1 MALFAWGVSGK
12 NSTQT
17 SKSDSLLGTKSV
29 EADSDATTRSSGI
42 LLHPTSLPGRF
53 GIGDFGPTAYTWID
67 QLVRARQRWWQILP
81 LGPTGYGDSPYQSFS
96 AFAGNPLLISPEL
109 LVKDGLLRPDDLAAG
124 PFRADRVI
132 FGWVVDWKKGLLA
145 RAWANFQA
153 KRDGVLH
160 DAVEEFS
167 GQRAHWLEDFSL
179 FMALK
184 EAHGGVSWLQWPE
197 PIRLREPA
205 AVNDARRE
213 LAEPAAR
220 HRFAQ
225 FLFFR
230 QWGDLKRQAKERGIQ
245 LIGDLPIFVSSD
257 SADVWAN
264 PELFNLDE
272 HRQPTVVAGVPPDYF
287 SATGQLWGNPLYDW
301 EALKQTGYRW
311 WLDRLVATLEQVDVV
326 RLDHFRG
333 FEAYWEVPASET
345 TAINGRWVAGPGA
358 DFFEAA
364 IRHFGRLPL
373 IAEDLGLITPPVDA
387 LRRQFGLPGMRILQF
402 GFGGATEA
410 RFLPHNFERHTV
422 VYTGTHDNDCTRG
435 WHACITDAERDFFH
449 RYSASTGADPA
460 WDLMRLAWSS
470 VADLAI
476 APLQDVLD
484 LGSEA
489 RMNYPGQPAGNWDW
503 RFQAPM
509 LTDQRLDRLAEWTEI
524 YDRC

>member
-1 MALFAWGVSGK
+1 
-12 NSTQT
+12 
-17 SKSDSLLGTKSV
+17 
-29 EADSDATTRSSGI
+29 
-42 LLHPTSLPGRF
+42 
-53 GIGDFGPTAYTWID
+53 
-67 QLVRARQRWWQILP
+67 
-81 LGPTGYGDSPYQSFS
+81 
-96 AFAGNPLLISPEL
+96 
-109 LVKDGLLRPDDLAAG
+109 
-124 PFRADRVI
+124 
-132 FGWVVDWKKGLLA
+132 
-145 RAWANFQA
+145 
-153 KRDGVLH
+153 
-160 DAVEEFS
+160 
-167 GQRAHWLEDFSL
+167 
-179 FMALK
+179 
-184 EAHGGVSWLQWPE
+184 VSWLQWPE

-230 QWGDLKRQAKERGIQ
+230 QWGDLKRQARERGIQ

-364 IRHFGRLPL
+364 TRHFGRLPL

-449 RYSASTGADPA
+449 RYSAGTGADPA

>member
-1 MALFAWGVSGK
+1 M
-12 NSTQT
+12 
-17 SKSDSLLGTKSV
+17 
-29 EADSDATTRSSGI
+29 
-42 LLHPTSLPGRF
+42 
-53 GIGDFGPTAYTWID
+53 
-67 QLVRARQRWWQILP
+67 
-81 LGPTGYGDSPYQSFS
+81 
-96 AFAGNPLLISPEL
+96 ISPEL

-449 RYSASTGADPA
+449 RYSASIGADPA

>member
-1 MALFAWGVSGK
+1 
-12 NSTQT
+12 
-17 SKSDSLLGTKSV
+17 
-29 EADSDATTRSSGI
+29 
-42 LLHPTSLPGRF
+42 
-53 GIGDFGPTAYTWID
+53 
-67 QLVRARQRWWQILP
+67 
-81 LGPTGYGDSPYQSFS
+81 
-96 AFAGNPLLISPEL
+96 
-109 LVKDGLLRPDDLAAG
+109 
-124 PFRADRVI
+124 
-132 FGWVVDWKKGLLA
+132 
-145 RAWANFQA
+145 
-153 KRDGVLH
+153 
-160 DAVEEFS
+160 
-167 GQRAHWLEDFSL
+167 
-179 FMALK
+179 MALK

-230 QWGDLKRQAKERGIQ
+230 QWGDLKRQARERGIQ

-402 GFGGATEA
+402 GFGGAPEA

>member
-1 MALFAWGVSGK
+1 MGS
-12 NSTQT
+12 
-17 SKSDSLLGTKSV
+17 
-29 EADSDATTRSSGI
+29 DSDATTRSSGI
-42 LLHPTSLPGRF
+42 LLHPTSLPGGF

-153 KRDGVLH
+153 TRDGVLH

-230 QWGDLKRQAKERGIQ
+230 QWGDLKRQARERGIQ

-422 VYTGTHDNDCTRG
+422 VYTGTHDNDCTRA
-435 WHACITDAERDFFH
+435 WHPCITDAERDFFD
-449 RYSASTGADPA
+449 RYSAGTGADPA